1 MSKFQ
6 LTPVTGLPQ
15 VDGWAQ
21 VISHPSGSFFCVLAV
36 QGQNANSIGKNLTEF
51 LLSQEVNT
59 SASLHHVLLDLL
71 QKARTEL
78 CKIQLACLTIGEKN
92 KVIAATHSGSVLL
105 KRNGKIGEIL
115 FSTGELKIIEGVL
128 QDGDLFSITTEEAKN
143 TFSNLKEKLAN
154 KTEEIATKL
163 VSELQDNQTSSLV
176 AVGLLEETIIEKDL
190 TTKKVNR
197 KVFKEKLANLINY
210 SRKVNLKNLFLIP
223 KKISTKINFSK
234 EKVTLEQ
241 QNNLQLFLKIAF
253 FLITVFVAIIFWKQQ
268 TIKKELEPI
277 TPVLEN
283 IDQRFEQLKNN
294 DQTSQLELRTE
305 SRNLLKELEDLITQN
320 KDNKYSLE
328 AIKKQ
333 YQEIQ
338 AFSETISGVETQGPL
353 DPFFDLRLAEPE
365 FIEKQTSLD
374 GQQLFALDAAGEY
387 GIYLNLTNKQTTKF
401 NLGKV
406 GVSTKAIA
414 IGENSLF
421 ALGNGIHV
429 FNLTDQEKHQQL
441 KEEGDSDR
449 GGTIIKAYGPY
460 IYIFN
465 PEKRNIYRYLLKD
478 EKLSEPIGWLID
490 KQNLDFS
497 AVESM
502 AVDGDLWLTDNNGQI
517 FKYTQGQKQ
526 DFTIKDLPTALGKA
540 IKIAAAENNDYLYI
554 LDKDQQKV
562 VILQKDGQFVKEI
575 SSESFSS
582 GGNIVALT
590 DQPGALVISGSLIYQ
605 LFP

>member
-51 LLSQEVNT
+51 LLSQEINT

-71 QKARTEL
+71 QKARAEL

-128 QDGDLFSITTEEAKN
+128 QDGDLFSIATEEAKD

-176 AVGLLEETIIEKDL
+176 AVGLLEETIIEVDS

-210 SRKVNLKNLFLIP
+210 SRKVNLKNLFLVP

-268 TIKKELEPI
+268 AIKKELEPI

-294 DQTSQLELRTE
+294 DRTSQLELRTE

-387 GIYLNLTNKQTTKF
+387 GIYLDLTNKQTTKF
-401 NLGKV
+401 DLGKV
-406 GVSTKAIA
+406 EVSTKAIA

-429 FNLTDQEKHQQL
+429 FNLTDPEKHQQL

-478 EKLSEPIGWLID
+478 EELSEPIGWLID
-490 KQNLDFS
+490 KQDLDFS

-526 DFTIKDLPTALGKA
+526 DFTIKDLPTTLGKT
-540 IKIAAAENNDYLYI
+540 IKIAASENNDYLYI

-575 SSESFSS
+575 SSESLSS

-590 DQPGALVISGSLIYQ
+590 DKPGALVISGSLIYQ

>member
-51 LLSQEVNT
+51 LLSQEITN

-78 CKIQLACLTIGEKN
+78 CKIQLACLTIDEKN

-128 QDGDLFSITTEEAKN
+128 QNGDIFSITTEEAKN

-176 AVGLLEETIIEKDL
+176 AVGLLEETITEEDL
-190 TTKKVNR
+190 TTQKVNR
-197 KVFKEKLANLINY
+197 KVFKEKLTNLIRH
-210 SRKVNLKNLFLIP
+210 SRKINLKSLVLVP
-223 KKISTKINFSK
+223 KKIISKFKFSK
-234 EKVTLEQ
+234 EKITLEQ

-268 TIKKELEPI
+268 TIKKELEPV
-277 TPVLEN
+277 TPVLAD

-294 DQTSQLELRTE
+294 DQASQFELRTE
-305 SRNLLKELEDLITQN
+305 SRNLLKELEDLITRN

-328 AIKKQ
+328 AIKKH

-365 FIEKQTSLD
+365 FVEKQTSLD
-374 GQQLFALDAAGEY
+374 GQQLFALDAAGKY
-387 GIYLNLTNKQTTKF
+387 GIYLDLTNKQTTKF
-401 NLGKV
+401 DLGKV
-406 GVSTKAIA
+406 GENTKAIA

-421 ALGNGIHV
+421 ALGSGIHV
-429 FNLTDQEKHQQL
+429 FNLTDPEKHQQL

-449 GGTIIKAYGPY
+449 GGTIIKTYGPY

-478 EKLSEPIGWLID
+478 EELSEPIGWLID

-526 DFTIKDLPTALGKA
+526 DFTIKDLPTTLGKT
-540 IKIAAAENNDYLYI
+540 IKIGAAENNDYLYI

-575 SSESFSS
+575 SSESLSS

-590 DQPGALVISGSLIYQ
+590 DKPGALVISGSLIYQ

>member
-15 VDGWAQ
+15 VDGWSQ

-51 LLSQEVNT
+51 LLSQEITN

-78 CKIQLACLTIGEKN
+78 CKIQLACLTIDEKN

-128 QDGDLFSITTEEAKN
+128 QNGDIFSITTEEAKN

-176 AVGLLEETIIEKDL
+176 AVGLLEETITEEDL
-190 TTKKVNR
+190 TTQKVNR
-197 KVFKEKLANLINY
+197 KVFKEKLTNLIRH
-210 SRKVNLKNLFLIP
+210 SRKINLKSLVLVP
-223 KKISTKINFSK
+223 KKIISKFKFSK
-234 EKVTLEQ
+234 EKITLEQ

-268 TIKKELEPI
+268 TIKKELEPV
-277 TPVLEN
+277 TPVLAD

-294 DQTSQLELRTE
+294 DQASQFELRTE
-305 SRNLLKELEDLITQN
+305 SRNLLKELEDLITRN

-328 AIKKQ
+328 AIKKH

-365 FIEKQTSLD
+365 FVEKQTSLD
-374 GQQLFALDAAGEY
+374 GQQLFALDAAGKY
-387 GIYLNLTNKQTTKF
+387 GIYLDLTNKQTTKF
-401 NLGKV
+401 DLGKV
-406 GVSTKAIA
+406 GENTKAIA

-421 ALGNGIHV
+421 ALGSGIHV
-429 FNLTDQEKHQQL
+429 FNLTDPEKHQQL

-449 GGTIIKAYGPY
+449 GGTIIKTYGPY

-478 EKLSEPIGWLID
+478 EELSEPIGWLID

-526 DFTIKDLPTALGKA
+526 DFTIKDLPTTLGKT
-540 IKIAAAENNDYLYI
+540 IKIGAAENNDYLYI

-575 SSESFSS
+575 SSESLSS

-590 DQPGALVISGSLIYQ
+590 DKPGALVISGSLIYQ